1 MAPSKSDFCKVHMTF
16 QVKAKIWM
24 SSVIEE
30 AVRFRDFAASYR
42 IEKPVKREDFKWK
55 N

>member
-1 MAPSKSDFCKVHMTF
+1 
-16 QVKAKIWM
+16 M

-30 AVRFRDFAASYR
+30 AVSFRDFAASYR

-55 N
+55 NQYWPMKRLKDSDMRS